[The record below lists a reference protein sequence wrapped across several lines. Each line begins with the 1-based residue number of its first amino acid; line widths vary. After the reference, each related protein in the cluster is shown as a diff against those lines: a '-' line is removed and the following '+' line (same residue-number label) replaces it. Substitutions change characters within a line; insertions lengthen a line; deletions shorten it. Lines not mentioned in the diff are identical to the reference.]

1 MGFIANGEIG
11 EIRSIRNIH
20 ERYGFTFCEA
30 TVAFVDYPKQ
40 EAIDVILNLSA
51 LDSESPALSGAQS
64 NHLYEQMMAK
74 YSYRG
79 SKGKIY
85 ESVKNDPYFNALQIK
100 FSYVIT
106 CHKSQGGQW
115 EHVVVEHP
123 YLPDG
128 PSPIYYKWLY
138 TAMTRA
144 TTKVYLVGFPEA
156 WFEGVSLKS

>member
-1 MGFIANGEIG
+1 
-11 EIRSIRNIH
+11 
-20 ERYGFTFCEA
+20 
-30 TVAFVDYPKQ
+30 
-40 EAIDVILNLSA
+40 
-51 LDSESPALSGAQS
+51 
-64 NHLYEQMMAK
+64 MMAK

-138 TAMTRA
+138 TAMTSA